1 MNYEESLDYINSLM
15 KTGKKNKTENIRKL
29 LNLMGNPQ
37 DKLKFIHVAG
47 TNGKGSTVAMISSV
61 LKSAGYKTGMYVSP
75 HIIDFRERIQI
86 DFEMISE
93 EKLARLTEEVKI
105 YSDAL
110 EKENIFIT
118 YFEFITAVAFKYF
131 YEENCDIAVLETGIG
146 GRDDAT
152 NIIKNTLVSVIT
164 SVSIDHTDMLGDTIE
179 EIAKHKCGI
188 IKENSVVVSYPKQ
201 EKSVLDLINKF
212 AEDKNCKVII
222 PETQNIIYE
231 NEKSYPGKTFIKYK
245 DMEIKI
251 PFTGEHQI
259 YNFAAVSGIVEALKM
274 KNFKISDND
283 LKNGVESTSFPV
295 RAEVLSQNPLVI
307 VDGAHNKSGA
317 EALKKVI
324 LSFNKKTTVIM
335 GMFKD
340 KDFKSAVEII
350 SSAADEFIAV
360 TPNYYRALP
369 SLELIKYAEKFCPK
383 CSAEESVISA
393 YENALKNTKSD
404 EVLVICG
411 SLYLASEIREYIL
424 NKK

>member
-1 MNYEESLDYINSLM
+1 MNYDESLDYINSLM

-37 DKLKFIHVAG
+37 DKLKFIHIAG
-47 TNGKGSTVAMISSV
+47 TNGKGSTAAMISSV
-61 LKSAGYKTGMYVSP
+61 LKSAGYKAGMYVSP

-86 DFEMISE
+86 NFEMIAE
-93 EKLARLTEEVKI
+93 EKLARLTEEVKK
-105 YSDAL
+105 YSDEL

-179 EIAKHKCGI
+179 EIAQHKCGI
-188 IKENSVVVSYPKQ
+188 IKENSIVVSYPNQ
-201 EKSVLDLINKF
+201 QKSVFDLIHRF
-212 AEDKNCKVII
+212 AEKKNCEVII
-222 PETQNIIYE
+222 PKIENIIYE
-231 NEKSYPGKTFIKYK
+231 KEKSYPGKTFIKYNNQ
-245 DMEIKI
+245 EIKI

-259 YNFAAVSGIVEALKM
+259 YNFATVSGIVKALKK
-274 KNFKISDND
+274 KNFKITDED

-369 SLELIKYAEKFCPK
+369 SSELIKYAEKFCQK

-393 YENALKNTKSD
+393 YENALKKAGGD
-404 EVLVICG
+404 EALVICG